1 MANETHARIRIY
13 EMIDGDSLSSVLDFP
28 LSHFGAC
35 PNVGDTL
42 CFDMPTTKFYSV
54 SRRYYVR
61 MKGWAI
67 VVREVPASP
76 QTDSIMRAWQD
87 DDDWDAKI
95 DAEEAMEDE
104 RELMAVRD
112 EIKLLLGKPPEE
124 IALNQWEEPAMKKL
138 ATRGVGKP
146 LPCRGIAGLGKATIN
161 SLQRR
166 GFVSILPSDTAKT
179 GDERISLTPE
189 GAKAWKELKAF
200 RKKVEAARAGRG
212 PIDS

>member
-1 MANETHARIRIY
+1 MDNETHARIRIY
-13 EMIDGDSLSSVLDFP
+13 EMIDGEPLSSVLDFP

-42 CFDMPTTKFYSV
+42 CFDMPTIKFYSV

-76 QTDSIMRAWQD
+76 QTDSVMRAWQD

-104 RELMAVRD
+104 RELKAVRD
-112 EIKLLLGKPPEE
+112 QIKLLLGKPPEE

-138 ATRGVGKP
+138 ASRGVGRP
-146 LPCRGIAGLGKATIN
+146 LPCRRLEGLGKATKN
-161 SLQRR
+161 GLQRR
-166 GFVSILPSDTAKT
+166 GFVSILPSDTGKSE
-179 GDERISLTPE
+179 DDQISLTPE
-189 GAKAWKELKAF
+189 GAKAWKELLAF
-200 RKKVEAARAGRG
+200 RKKVDAARAGRR
-212 PIDS
+212 PIDP